1 MTVAKHND
9 KSSNKRFQALI
20 SIFSYSS
27 QDSRTTDNSISG
39 RAHTLKSDSN
49 LSDQLLTQA
58 ATISPQILLV

>member
-20 SIFSYSS
+20 SFFSFLS

-39 RAHTLKSDSN
+39 MVHCALKSDSN
-49 LSDQLLTQA
+49 LSDRLRIFLF
-58 ATISPQILLV
+58 